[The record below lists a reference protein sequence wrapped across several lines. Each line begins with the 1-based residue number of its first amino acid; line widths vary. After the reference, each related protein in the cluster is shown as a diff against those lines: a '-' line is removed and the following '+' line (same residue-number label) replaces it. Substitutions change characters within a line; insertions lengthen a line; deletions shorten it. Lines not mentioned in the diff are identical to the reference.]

1 MTSVALP
8 LTARQREMY
17 RFGLALFLL
26 AEGIIFL
33 TLFSIRFLLAGRG
46 HPAELSAVVGGALTL
61 LMWLSV
67 VPALQA
73 LRAARRDELDAL
85 VRSLLLTAFI
95 GVLVVAA
102 VAVEWATLD
111 LEPGSRFGGVFLTAF
126 AAHAAHM
133 LAAIAVLVGLAAQVR
148 RGLLTPSS
156 SFAVEGG
163 LLFWLFMVGVWIA
176 LWAVFYLL

>member
-8 LTARQREMY
+8 LSNRQREMY

-33 TLFSIRFLLAGRG
+33 TLFSIRFLLAGSG
-46 HPAELSAVVGGALTL
+46 HPEELSPVTGGALTA

-67 VPALQA
+67 VPALQG
-73 LRAARRDELDAL
+73 LRAARRDELDTL
-85 VRSLLLTAFI
+85 VRSLLVTAFI
-95 GVLVVAA
+95 GALVVAVA
-102 VAVEWATLD
+102 AVEWATLD
-111 LEPGSRFGGVFLTAF
+111 LSPGSRFGGIFLTAF
-126 AAHAAHM
+126 AVHALHM
-133 LAAIAVLVGLAAQVR
+133 LAAIAVLSGLAIQVR

-156 SFAVEGG
+156 TFAIEGG

-176 LWAVFYLL
+176 LWAVFYVF

>member
-1 MTSVALP
+1 MTSVAVP
-8 LTARQREMY
+8 VTSRQREMY
-17 RFGLALFLL
+17 RFGLALLLL

-33 TLFSIRFLLAGRG
+33 TLFSIRFLLAGGG
-46 HPAELSAVVGGALTL
+46 HPSDLSSVTGAALTA

-73 LRAARRDELDAL
+73 LRASRRDEVEAL
-85 VRSLLLTAFI
+85 VGSLLVTALI
-95 GVLVVAA
+95 GLLVVVA

-111 LEPGSRFGGVFLTAF
+111 LSAGSRFGGVFFTAF
-126 AAHAAHM
+126 AAHALHM
-133 LAAIAVLVGLAAQVR
+133 LAAIAVLCGLAIQVR

>member
-1 MTSVALP
+1 MTSIALP
-8 LTARQREMY
+8 LSTRRREMY

-33 TLFSIRFLLAGRG
+33 TLFSIRFLLAGSG
-46 HPAELSAVVGGALTL
+46 HPDDLSAVTGAALTA

-67 VPALQA
+67 VPALMG

-85 VRSLLLTAFI
+85 VRSLVLTAFI
-95 GVLVVAA
+95 GVLVVVA

-111 LEPGSRFGGVFLTAF
+111 LAPGSRFGGVFLTAF
-126 AAHAAHM
+126 AAHALHT
-133 LAAIAVLVGLAAQVR
+133 LAAIAVLSGVAIQVR

-176 LWAVFYLL
+176 LWAVFYVL

>member
-26 AEGIIFL
+26 AEGIVFL
-33 TLFSIRFLLAGRG
+33 TLFSIRFLLAGSG
-46 HPAELSAVVGGALTL
+46 HPDDLSPMTGGALTL
-61 LMWLSV
+61 LMGLSV
-67 VPALQA
+67 VPAVQA
-73 LRAARRDELDAL
+73 LRAARRDERDVL
-85 VRSLLLTAFI
+85 VRSLLVIASI
-95 GVLVVAA
+95 GVLVVVA

-111 LEPGSRFGGVFLTAF
+111 LSPGSRFGGIFLTAF
-126 AAHAAHM
+126 AAHALHV
-133 LAAIAVLVGLAAQVR
+133 LAAIAVLSGLAIQVR

-163 LLFWLFMVGVWIA
+163 ILFWLFMVGVWTA
-176 LWAVFYLL
+176 LWAVFYVL

>member
-17 RFGLALFLL
+17 RFGFVLFLL

-33 TLFSIRFLLAGRG
+33 TVFSIRFLLAGVG
-46 HPAELSAVVGGALTL
+46 HSPELSQLTGASLTL
-61 LMWLSV
+61 LMGLSI
-67 VPALQA
+67 VPAGKA
-73 LRAARRDELDAL
+73 LGAARRDDREVL
-85 VRSLLLTAFI
+85 VRSLILTAWI

-102 VAVEWATLD
+102 LVVEWVTLD
-111 LEPGSRFGGVFLTAF
+111 LPAGSRFGGIFLTAF

-133 LAAIAVLVGLAAQVR
+133 VAAILVLAGLAIQI
-148 RGLLTPSS
+148 RGGLKPSN

-163 LLFWLFMVGVWIA
+163 ILFWLFMVGVWVA
-176 LWAVFYLL
+176 LWTVFYVL

>member
-46 HPAELSAVVGGALTL
+46 HPSELSEVAGGALTL

-67 VPALQA
+67 VPALGA
-73 LRAARRDELDAL
+73 LRAARGDHVSVL
-85 VRSLLLTAFI
+85 VRSMLMTAFV
-95 GVLVVAA
+95 GVLVVGG
-102 VAVEWATLD
+102 VAVEWAGFD
-111 LEPGSRFGGVFLTAF
+111 VPARDRFGGIFLTAF
-126 AAHAAHM
+126 GAHAAHM
-133 LAAIAVLVGLAAQVR
+133 LAAVLVLVGLSIQVG
-148 RGLLTPSS
+148 RGRLRPSD

-163 LLFWLFMVGVWIA
+163 ILFWLFMVAVWSA

>member
-8 LTARQREMY
+8 LTSRQRDMY

-26 AEGIIFL
+26 AEAIIFL
-33 TLFSIRFLLAGRG
+33 TLFSIRFLLAGAG
-46 HPAELSAVVGGALTL
+46 HPSDLSWVTGAALTL

-67 VPALQA
+67 VPALGA
-73 LRAARRDELDAL
+73 LRGARRDERATL
-85 VRSLLLTAFI
+85 VGSLLVTAFI
-95 GVLVVAA
+95 GVLVVVA

-111 LEPGSRFGGVFLTAF
+111 LDPGSRFGGVFLTAF
-126 AAHAAHM
+126 AAHALHM
-133 LAAIAVLVGLAAQVR
+133 LAAIAVLFGLAIQVR
-148 RGLLTPSS
+148 RGLTVPSS